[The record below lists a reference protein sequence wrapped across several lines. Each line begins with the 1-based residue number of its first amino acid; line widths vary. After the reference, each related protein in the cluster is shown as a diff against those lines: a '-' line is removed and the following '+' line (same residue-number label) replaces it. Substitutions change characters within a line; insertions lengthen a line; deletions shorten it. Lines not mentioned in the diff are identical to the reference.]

1 MSAATPTL
9 QRSFGFYGPTYRP
22 PLTKKQCS
30 RFDSESD
37 FGVDTC
43 GFMPITFANSSW
55 TRVILV
61 ITAAFCLAAMTCA
74 CRRGSQTAN
83 ANGPSSTNES
93 DAEQSKR
100 AARSLVDKGKELS
113 DPDHNQDE
121 QAVQAFQEAIR
132 LQPDL
137 AEAHLRLGM
146 AYAALDK
153 KAEAEKSYKK
163 AIELYKKVIQADAKD
178 ADAFF
183 NLGQAHSFLHQD
195 EEAARSYRQAT
206 RLRPDDEEAF
216 YQLGRAETKLAHYP
230 EATAAFQ
237 KALDLDPDD
246 SRAVEALDHAREGVN
261 RIKEGKKHAEDML
274 KKQQENAN
282 ANGNTNSN
290 SRSRPSPKP
299 VIRRL

>member
-1 MSAATPTL
+1 MPT
-9 QRSFGFYGPTYRP
+9 
-22 PLTKKQCS
+22 
-30 RFDSESD
+30 
-37 FGVDTC
+37 
-43 GFMPITFANSSW
+43 TFAISSW
-55 TRVILV
+55 TRTILV
-61 ITAAFCLAAMTCA
+61 VTAALCLAAMTCA
-74 CRRGSQTAN
+74 CRRSSGKNAN
-83 ANGPSSTNES
+83 ANGPSSITES

-100 AARSLVDKGKELS
+100 EAKSLVDKGKELS

-153 KAEAEKSYKK
+153 KTEAETSYKK
-163 AIELYKKVIQADAKD
+163 AIELYKRAIQADSKD

-237 KALDLDPDD
+237 KALDLNPDD
-246 SRAVEALDHAREGVN
+246 SRAVEALDNAREGAN

-299 VIRRL
+299 GIRRF

>member
-1 MSAATPTL
+1 MPT
-9 QRSFGFYGPTYRP
+9 
-22 PLTKKQCS
+22 
-30 RFDSESD
+30 
-37 FGVDTC
+37 
-43 GFMPITFANSSW
+43 TFAISSW
-55 TRVILV
+55 ARTILV
-61 ITAAFCLAAMTCA
+61 VTAALCLAAMTCA
-74 CRRGSQTAN
+74 CRRSSGKNAN
-83 ANGPSSTNES
+83 TNGPSSTSES
-93 DAEQSKR
+93 DVEQSKR
-100 AARSLVDKGKELS
+100 EAKALVDKGKVLS

-153 KAEAEKSYKK
+153 KPEAETSYKK
-163 AIELYKKVIQADAKD
+163 AIELYKKAIQADAKD

-195 EEAARSYRQAT
+195 EEAARAYRQAT

-237 KALDLDPDD
+237 KALELDPNDY
-246 SRAVEALDHAREGVN
+246 RASDAIENAKEGTQ
-261 RIKEGKKHAEDML
+261 RIREGKKHAEEML

-282 ANGNTNSN
+282 ANMNSN
-290 SRSRPSPKP
+290 TSVKPSPKRTP
-299 VIRRL
+299 GKPW

>member
-9 QRSFGFYGPTYRP
+9 QRSFGFCGPTYRP

-37 FGVDTC
+37 FGVYTC
-43 GFMPITFANSSW
+43 GFMAITFANSSW
-55 TRVILV
+55 MRVILV

-74 CRRGSQTAN
+74 CRRGSQNAN

-163 AIELYKKVIQADAKD
+163 AIELYKKLTQSDSKD

-183 NLGQAHSFLHQD
+183 NLGEAYSFLHRD
-195 EEAARSYRQAT
+195 EEAARAYRQAT
-206 RLRPDDEEAF
+206 KLKDDDEEAF
-216 YQLGRAETKLAHYP
+216 YQLGMVETRLAHYP
-230 EATAAFQ
+230 EATAAFE
-237 KALDLDPDD
+237 KALEIDPDD
-246 SRAVEALDHAREGVN
+246 YRASDAIENAKEGTQ
-261 RIKEGKKHAEDML
+261 RIKEGKKHAEEML
-274 KKQQENAN
+274 KKQAN
-282 ANGNTNSN
+282 ANGNLNVNSN
-290 SRSRPSPKP
+290 RGAKPGPRRS
-299 VIRRL
+299 